1 MALIAFA
8 PTISRLRS
16 LAAGDHATHMHHMG
30 MAHGEQGAGD
40 PKPDDCW
47 SKCGYC
53 DFLAHAPAIG
63 GVDHVAPTFAF
74 AKARLA
80 GADSVIAAA
89 PAAFAQAAQP
99 RGPPAF
105 A

>member
-1 MALIAFA
+1 MALVAFA

-16 LAAGDHATHMHHMG
+16 LAAVDHGHMHHMS
-30 MAHGEQGAGD
+30 MAHGHEGAGD
-40 PKPDDCW
+40 PPDDCW

-53 DFLAHAPAIG
+53 DFLAHAPTMGSVEYLAPLVAFGKPILSRAELAI
-63 GVDHVAPTFAF
+63 VA
-74 AKARLA
+74 AR
-80 GADSVIAAA
+80 V
-89 PAAFAQAAQP
+89 AFAQAAQP

>member
-16 LAAGDHATHMHHMG
+16 LTGGHLAAHAHHMG
-30 MAHGEQGAGD
+30 MAHGEEGAGN
-40 PKPDDCW
+40 PQPEDCW

-63 GVDHVAPTFAF
+63 GVDHVAPLFAF
-74 AKARLA
+74 AKTRLDGTESDVA
-80 GADSVIAAA
+80 TA